1 MRVLQREEGS
11 EGRREGCRWMDGGRE
26 VDREG
31 GQERGNRVLQ
41 REGREGREGGR

>member
-1 MRVLQREEGS
+1 MEE
-11 EGRREGCRWMDGGRE
+11 WRE

-31 GQERGNRVLQ
+31 GQDRWNRVLQ